1 LDCIRLLTLPSAAAL
16 NVTEP
21 SCTGI
26 GGDIFCLFYDAK
38 SNTVRGINGSGK
50 SPQALT
56 LEYLRS
62 IGIKGREIPLT
73 NLNSVT
79 VPGAAA
85 GWIKTVEE
93 FGSGTLSMREILEP
107 AIRMAAE
114 GEPECVAER
123 RALIGEQVS
132 LRMSCMLML

>member
-1 LDCIRLLTLPSAAAL
+1 MQPTRRSQPVRPILGTYQAAKPSSAAAL

-38 SNTVRGINGSGK
+38 SNTVRGINGSGE

-93 FGSGTLSMREILEP
+93 FGSGALSMREILEP
-107 AIRMAAE
+107 AIRMAEE
-114 GEPECVAER
+114 GESECVR
-123 RALIGEQVS
+123 KVGR
-132 LRMSCMLML
+132 

>member
-1 LDCIRLLTLPSAAAL
+1 MQRMRLSRPVRPVPGEIQSANLSSAAAL

-26 GGDIFCLFYDAK
+26 GGDIFCLFYDAS

-93 FGSGTLSMREILEP
+93 FGSGKLSMREILDP
-107 AIRMAAE
+107 AIRIAEE
-114 GEPECVAER
+114 GESFC
-123 RALIGEQVS
+123 LG
-132 LRMSCMLML
+132 